1 MTTARGKRILVVDND
16 PDFRSSVE
24 VLLRAKGYTVFGA
37 SNRMEA
43 LEIALRERV
52 HVAVLDVRMETD
64 ADYDDTSGL
73 TLAKQLD
80 RLIVK
85 IIVSA
90 YLSLPIARN
99 SHDEDLAFTLV
110 GKDELPYG
118 LLNALNQ
125 AFSKEVG
132 INFELKIGW
141 QGIHLEKVAHD
152 IGPANKP
159 DLHPEIE
166 ELLCKLFYR
175 ADEITISPLI
185 PIERSSSA
193 PQSGAVVLKV
203 QPRYQDGGWAA
214 PVVVKLA
221 SREMIETEHRN
232 YKRHVERYIDGF
244 RRTSIQG
251 ITRTHRLGGII
262 YSLVGVPL
270 DECMDLGTF
279 YTTCPAKEIIT
290 SLTNLFTRTCQLWY
304 RNREP
309 NQSCDLIEL
318 YAKPLKLS
326 VHRLETALRQIDL
339 AEWASNANPLI
350 PELKRQVVNP
360 IEWLRQQRTLTSNV
374 SLCHIHGDLHSR
386 NVLIDQNNQA
396 WLIDFYRSGP
406 GHIFRDLTELE
417 SDIKFVLLTN
427 SDLPALY
434 QLELALLNA
443 KYFDDTPTLPH
454 FKQPDLRKAFEV
466 IQSLRRIAGHLT
478 NSRNTMLD
486 YYQGLLLQTL
496 TMIYRQHVSAP
507 KKRHAY
513 LSASLLC
520 ERLGSW

>member
-1 MTTARGKRILVVDND
+1 M
-16 PDFRSSVE
+16 
-24 VLLRAKGYTVFGA
+24 LLRAKGYTVLGA
-37 SNRMEA
+37 SNRVEA
-43 LEIALRERV
+43 LKIALRERV

-80 RLIVK
+80 PFIVK

-90 YLSLPIARN
+90 YLSLPIVRN
-99 SHDEDLAFTLV
+99 SYDEELAFTLV

-125 AFSKEVG
+125 AFAKEVG
-132 INFELKIGW
+132 LNFELTIHWK
-141 QGIHLEKVAHD
+141 GIHLEQVARN
-152 IGPANKP
+152 IAPENKP
-159 DLHPEIE
+159 DLPSEIE
-166 ELLCKLFYR
+166 EILCKLFHR
-175 ADEITISPLI
+175 ADEIAVSPLI
-185 PIERSSSA
+185 PPERADSA

-203 QPRYQDGGWAA
+203 QPHYQDGGWAA

-232 YKRHVERYIDGF
+232 YQRHVERYIDGF
-244 RRTSIQG
+244 RRTSIQDL
-251 ITRTHRLGGII
+251 RQTHRLGGIV
-262 YSLVGVPL
+262 YSLVGAPL
-270 DECMDLGTF
+270 DECMDLGAF
-279 YTTCPAKEIIT
+279 YLTCPTKEVIT
-290 SLTNLFTRTCQLWY
+290 ALTNLFTRTCQLWY
-304 RNREP
+304 KNREP
-309 NQSCDLIEL
+309 NQSCDLIDL

-339 AEWASNANPLI
+339 AEWAGSANPLI

-360 IEWLRQQRTLTSNV
+360 VEWFRRQLTLTSNV
-374 SLCHIHGDLHSR
+374 ALCHIHGDLHSR
-386 NVLIDQNNQA
+386 NVLIDQNNQT

-427 SDLPALY
+427 SDLSTLY

-454 FKQPDLRKAFEV
+454 FKQADLRKAFEV
-466 IQSLRRIAGHLT
+466 IQSLRRIAGRLT
-478 NSRNTMLD
+478 NSHNSMLD

-520 ERLGSW
+520 ERLDSW